1 MRPDR
6 RVHLQPLHDGLARSG
21 HRPGSEDPE
30 RRGLIEPTPFDRGE
44 IAALIQRGEI
54 LAAYDIARAALE
66 AGETSR
72 DIAYKAVLCLAR
84 AGAVDFARTE
94 YVRLGLDRLDD
105 DPDAIAL
112 GARLLKDVALAAR
125 GPRRTA
131 FAKASTRRYH
141 ALFQRF
147 GGLYGAVN
155 AATMTLVAGD
165 RAGGRA
171 LAAAALEV
179 APPAGLT
186 GEAAYYEAASR
197 AEAQFLTGDL
207 EAARAILGQALARA
221 PQAFAAHAST
231 LRQLEM
237 LCRETGVDPAWLAP
251 FRPPA
256 CAHFTG
262 HILDASREVALT
274 GGPGSALRR
283 QADEVVRGQGIG
295 FAYGGLAAGA
305 DIVFAE
311 ALLEAGA
318 ELHVVLP
325 VSLDSFI
332 AVSVAPFGVD
342 WVERFERCFARATSV
357 RYASRD
363 PYVGDE
369 QVFAY
374 ASQIAMGCAVLRA
387 QTLSTEA
394 LQVAVWDGHAATS
407 PSGVAVDLAY
417 WAKGGRRREVIAIR
431 RPPSPC
437 APRPGE
443 QDGGAPASRAMKAML
458 FADVKGFG
466 ALRDD
471 QIPAF
476 IEAVM
481 GQTARVMDRLEAP
494 PRHVETWGDGLF
506 LVFDHPID
514 AAVAALA
521 LLEAHRALDLR
532 GLGLPR
538 SLGLRIGGH
547 YGPVHLSTHPLT
559 RAAAVIGAHV
569 VIAARIEPDV
579 APGSACV
586 SEALAGA
593 LATFHG
599 DRVRC
604 GYVGRTQGRKG
615 FAATPIFNLT
625 RA

>member
-1 MRPDR
+1 M
-6 RVHLQPLHDGLARSG
+6 
-21 HRPGSEDPE
+21 
-30 RRGLIEPTPFDRGE
+30 
-44 IAALIQRGEI
+44 
-54 LAAYDIARAALE
+54 
-66 AGETSR
+66 
-72 DIAYKAVLCLAR
+72 
-84 AGAVDFARTE
+84 DFARAE
-94 YVRLGLDRLDD
+94 YVRLGLDRAGD

-125 GPRRTA
+125 GPRRAA
-131 FAKASTRRYH
+131 FARASTRRYQS
-141 ALFQRF
+141 LFQRF

-165 RAGGRA
+165 RQGGQA
-171 LAAAALEV
+171 LATAAL
-179 APPAGLT
+179 AIPPPVGLT
-186 GEAAYYEAASR
+186 GEAAYYETASR
-197 AEAQFLTGDL
+197 AEASFLLGDL
-207 EAARAILGQALARA
+207 DAAREAMDRAQACA
-221 PQAFAAHAST
+221 PRAFAAHAST

-237 LCRETGVDPAWLAP
+237 LCRETGVDPAWLSA

-262 HILDASREVALT
+262 HILDATREGALS
-274 GGPGSALRR
+274 GGLDSNLRR
-283 QADEVVRGQGIG
+283 EADRVVREQGIG

-318 ELHVVLP
+318 ELHLVLP
-325 VSLDSFI
+325 VNRESFV
-332 AVSVAPFGVD
+332 AVSVAPFGPD
-342 WVERFERCFARATSV
+342 WIQRFEHCFAHAASV
-357 RYASRD
+357 RYASQD

-387 QTLSTEA
+387 QTLATEA
-394 LQVAVWDGHAATS
+394 VQVGVWDGHPAAG
-407 PSGVAVDLAY
+407 PAGVAVDLAY
-417 WAKGGRRREVIAIR
+417 WAKGGRRQEIITVR
-431 RPPSPC
+431 RPPPSH
-437 APRPGE
+437 APPPRVGQPG
-443 QDGGAPASRAMKAML
+443 SRAMKAML

-466 ALRDD
+466 SLRDD

-476 IEAVM
+476 FETVM
-481 GQTARVMDRLEAP
+481 GRMAEVVEGLDAG

-506 LVFDHPID
+506 LVFDQPID
-514 AAVAALA
+514 AALAALA
-521 LLEAHRALDLR
+521 LQEAHRALDLR
-532 GLGLPR
+532 ALGLPR
-538 SLGLRIGGH
+538 GLGLRIGGH
-547 YGPVHLSTHPLT
+547 YGPVHLGANPLT
-559 RAAAVIGAHV
+559 RTPAVIGAHV
-569 VIAARIEPDV
+569 VVAARIEPDV

-615 FAATPIFNLT
+615 FPATPIFNLA

>member
-1 MRPDR
+1 
-6 RVHLQPLHDGLARSG
+6 
-21 HRPGSEDPE
+21 
-30 RRGLIEPTPFDRGE
+30 
-44 IAALIQRGEI
+44 
-54 LAAYDIARAALE
+54 
-66 AGETSR
+66 
-72 DIAYKAVLCLAR
+72 VLCLAR

-94 YVRLGLDRLDD
+94 YVRLGLDRVDD
-105 DPDAIAL
+105 DPDIIAL
-112 GARLLKDVALAAR
+112 GARLLKDVALAVR

-131 FAKASTRRYH
+131 FARASTRRYQ

-147 GGLYGAVN
+147 GGLYGAIN

-165 RAGGRA
+165 HAGARA
-171 LAAAALEV
+171 LAAAVLA
-179 APPAGLT
+179 APPSERY

-197 AEAQFLTGDL
+197 AEALFLTGNL
-207 EAARAILGQALARA
+207 EAASETLAKALGFA
-221 PQAFAAHAST
+221 PRAFAAHAST

-237 LCRETGVDPAWLAP
+237 LCRETDLDPAWLAP
-251 FRPPA
+251 FRPPT

-274 GGPGSALRR
+274 DGLDGNLRR
-283 QADEVVRGQGIG
+283 EADRAVRELRIG

-311 ALLEAGA
+311 ALLEADA
-318 ELHVVLP
+318 ELHLILP
-325 VSLDSFI
+325 VSLESFV
-332 AVSVAPFGVD
+332 AVSVTPFGRG
-342 WVERFERCFARATSV
+342 WGERFERCFARAKSV

-363 PYVGDE
+363 PYAGDE

-387 QTLSTEA
+387 ETLATEA
-394 LQVAVWDGHAATS
+394 VQVAVWDGHAS
-407 PSGVAVDLAY
+407 PGPAGVAVDLAY
-417 WAKGGRRREVIAIR
+417 WAKGRRRQVIIPVR
-431 RPPSPC
+431 RPPPSPASEPS
-437 APRPGE
+437 APN
-443 QDGGAPASRAMKAML
+443 ASATVSRAMKAML

-481 GQTARVMDRLEAP
+481 GRMAKVVEGLDAR

-506 LVFDHPID
+506 LVFDQPID

-521 LLEAHRALDLR
+521 LQEAHRALDLR
-532 GLGLPR
+532 SLGLPR

-547 YGPVHLSTHPLT
+547 YGPVHLTTNPLT
-559 RAAAVIGAHV
+559 KTPAVVGAHV
-569 VIAARIEPDV
+569 VVAARIEPDV

-604 GYVGRTQGRKG
+604 GYVGRTQGSKG
-615 FAATPIFNLT
+615 FPETPIFNLT
-625 RA
+625 RVCGDYGRS

>member
-1 MRPDR
+1 M
-6 RVHLQPLHDGLARSG
+6 
-21 HRPGSEDPE
+21 
-30 RRGLIEPTPFDRGE
+30 
-44 IAALIQRGEI
+44 
-54 LAAYDIARAALE
+54 
-66 AGETSR
+66 
-72 DIAYKAVLCLAR
+72 LCLAR

-94 YVRLGLDRLDD
+94 YVRLGLDRIDD
-105 DPDAIAL
+105 DPDLIAL

-125 GPRRTA
+125 GARRTA
-131 FAKASTRRYH
+131 FAKASARRYQT
-141 ALFQRF
+141 LFRRF
-147 GGLYGAVN
+147 GGLYGAIN

-165 RAGGRA
+165 HAGA
-171 LAAAALEV
+171 TAQAATLTG
-179 APPAGLT
+179 PSSSGLL

-197 AEAQFLTGDL
+197 AEALFLTDRL
-207 EAARAILGQALARA
+207 EAARMTLAEALAKA
-221 PQAFAAHAST
+221 PRAFAAHAST

-237 LCRETGVDPAWLAP
+237 LCGEIGVDPGWLAP

-262 HILDASREVALT
+262 HILDASREGALT
-274 GGPGSALRR
+274 DGLEGDLRDEADRMVR
-283 QADEVVRGQGIG
+283 QQRIG

-311 ALLEAGA
+311 AVLAAGA
-318 ELHVVLP
+318 ELHLVLP
-325 VSLDSFI
+325 VNLESFV
-332 AVSVAPFGVD
+332 AVSVAPFGTA
-342 WVERFERCFARATSV
+342 WRERFDRCLASATSV
-357 RYASRD
+357 RYASPD

-394 LQVAVWDGHAATS
+394 VQVAVWDGHAAAG
-407 PSGVAVDLAY
+407 PAGVAVDMAY
-417 WAKGGRRREVIAIR
+417 WAKGRRRQVVISVR
-431 RPPSPC
+431 RPPPSP
-437 APRPGE
+437 APGSVPPAASG
-443 QDGGAPASRAMKAML
+443 PASRAMKAML

-466 ALRDD
+466 ALRDE

-481 GQTARVMDRLEAP
+481 GQMAKVVEGLDVP
-494 PRHVETWGDGLF
+494 PRHIETWGDGLF
-506 LVFDHPID
+506 LVFDQPID

-521 LLEAHRALDLR
+521 LQEAHRALDLR

-547 YGPVHLSTHPLT
+547 YGPVHLTTNPLT
-559 RAAAVIGAHV
+559 KTPAVVGAHV

-586 SEALAGA
+586 SEALAAA
-593 LATFHG
+593 LATCHG

-604 GYVGRTQGRKG
+604 GYVGRTQGRKD
-615 FAATPIFNLT
+615 FPATPIFNLT

>member
-1 MRPDR
+1 MTRTA
-6 RVHLQPLHDGLARSG
+6 V
-21 HRPGSEDPE
+21 
-30 RRGLIEPTPFDRGE
+30 
-44 IAALIQRGEI
+44 
-54 LAAYDIARAALE
+54 E
-66 AGETSR
+66 AGEASR
-72 DIAYKAVLCLAR
+72 EIAYLAVLCLAR
-84 AGAVDFARTE
+84 AGAIDFARTE
-94 YVRLGLDRLDD
+94 YVRLGLDRIDD
-105 DPDAIAL
+105 DPDVIAL

-125 GPRRTA
+125 GRRRAA

-141 ALFQRF
+141 DLFQRF

-165 RAGGRA
+165 RAGGEARA
-171 LAAAALEV
+171 ASALRIP
-179 APPAGLT
+179 PPAELT

-197 AEAQFLTGDL
+197 AEARFLTGEQDT
-207 EAARAILGQALARA
+207 ARATLAQALTLA
-221 PQAFAAHAST
+221 PKAYAAHAST

-237 LCRETGVDPAWLAP
+237 LCRETGSDPAWLSA
-251 FRPPA
+251 FRPPV

-262 HILDASREVALT
+262 HILNASGEGALN
-274 GGPGSALRR
+274 GELGSDLRR
-283 QADEVVRGQGIG
+283 QADRVVREQRIG
-295 FAYGGLAAGA
+295 FGYGGLAAGA

-311 ALLEAGA
+311 ALLAAQA

-325 VSLDSFI
+325 VSLESFI
-332 AVSVAPFGVD
+332 AVSVAPFGGD
-342 WVERFERCFARATSV
+342 WIARFDRCFTHATSV

-363 PYVGDE
+363 PYVGDG

-387 QTLSTEA
+387 QTLSTDA
-394 LQVAVWDGHAATS
+394 IQVAVWDGHPASGPA
-407 PSGVAVDLAY
+407 GVAVDLAY
-417 WAKGGRRREVIAIR
+417 WARGGRRREIIEVR
-431 RPPSPC
+431 RPPPSRPSGPALE
-437 APRPGE
+437 APHG
-443 QDGGAPASRAMKAML
+443 QAMKAML
-458 FADVKGFG
+458 FADVQGFG

-481 GQTARVMDRLEAP
+481 GRMAEVVAKLAAP
-494 PRHVETWGDGLF
+494 PRHIETWGDGLF
-506 LVFDHPID
+506 LVFDAPLD
-514 AAVAALA
+514 AAVAAVA
-521 LLEAHRALDLR
+521 LLEGHRALDLR
-532 GLGLPR
+532 ALGLPR
-538 SLGLRIGGH
+538 ALGLRIGGH
-547 YGPVHLSTHPLT
+547 YGPVHLRTNPLT
-559 RAAAVIGAHV
+559 KAPAVIGAHV

-599 DRVRC
+599 DQMRC

-615 FAATPIFNLT
+615 FPATPIFNLT

>member
-1 MRPDR
+1 M
-6 RVHLQPLHDGLARSG
+6 
-21 HRPGSEDPE
+21 
-30 RRGLIEPTPFDRGE
+30 
-44 IAALIQRGEI
+44 
-54 LAAYDIARAALE
+54 
-66 AGETSR
+66 
-72 DIAYKAVLCLAR
+72 LCLAR
-84 AGAVDFARTE
+84 AGAIDFARVE
-94 YVRLGLDRLDD
+94 YVRLGLDRVDD

-112 GARLLKDVALAAR
+112 GARLLKDVALTAR
-125 GPRRTA
+125 EPRRTA
-131 FAKASTRRYH
+131 FAKASTRRYD

-155 AATMTLVAGD
+155 AATMTLIAGD
-165 RAGGRA
+165 RAGGQAR
-171 LAAAALEV
+171 AAAALRV
-179 APPAGLT
+179 PPPRGLT
-186 GEAAYYEAASR
+186 GEAAYFEAASR
-197 AEAQFLTGDL
+197 AEASFLIDDI
-207 EAARAILGQALARA
+207 EAARATMVEALACA
-221 PQAFAAHAST
+221 PGAFAAHAST

-251 FRPPA
+251 FRPPV

-262 HILDASREVALT
+262 HILDASRE
-274 GGPGSALRR
+274 SALASGLDGDLRHE
-283 QADEVVRGQGIG
+283 ADRVVREQGIG

-311 ALLEAGA
+311 AVLDAGA
-318 ELHVVLP
+318 ELHLVLP
-325 VSLDSFI
+325 VNLASFV
-332 AVSVAPFGVD
+332 AVSVAPFGRD

-357 RYASRD
+357 RYASLD

-394 LQVAVWDGHAATS
+394 IQVVVWDGHPTEGLAGA
-407 PSGVAVDLAY
+407 AVDLAY
-417 WAKGGRRREVIAIR
+417 WAKGGRRQEIIAVR
-431 RPPSPC
+431 RPPSL
-437 APRPGE
+437 PRQLSG
-443 QDGGAPASRAMKAML
+443 QDADARTSRAMQAML

-476 IEAVM
+476 VETVM
-481 GQTARVMDRLEAP
+481 GQMAKVVSGLDAP

-514 AAVAALA
+514 AALAALA
-521 LLEAHRALDLR
+521 LQEAHRALDLR
-532 GLGLPR
+532 ALGLPR

-547 YGPVHLSTHPLT
+547 YGPVHLSTNPLT
-559 RAAAVIGAHV
+559 KAPAVIGAHV
-569 VIAARIEPDV
+569 VVAARIEPEV

-593 LATFHG
+593 LAVFHG

-604 GYVGRTQGRKG
+604 GYVGRTRGYKG
-615 FAATPIFNLT
+615 VAAIPIFNLT

>member
-1 MRPDR
+1 M
-6 RVHLQPLHDGLARSG
+6 
-21 HRPGSEDPE
+21 
-30 RRGLIEPTPFDRGE
+30 
-44 IAALIQRGEI
+44 
-54 LAAYDIARAALE
+54 
-66 AGETSR
+66 
-72 DIAYKAVLCLAR
+72 LCLAR
-84 AGAVDFARTE
+84 AGAVDFARAE
-94 YVRLGLDRLDD
+94 YVRLGLDRAED

-112 GARLLKDVALAAR
+112 GARLLKDVALAAH

-141 ALFQRF
+141 ALFQHF

-165 RAGGRA
+165 RAGAQA
-171 LAAAALEV
+171 LAAAALRVPSPE
-179 APPAGLT
+179 ALT

-197 AEAQFLTGDL
+197 AEARFLTGDL
-207 EAARAILGQALARA
+207 EAACATMVNALAFA
-221 PQAFAAHAST
+221 PRAFAAHAST

-237 LCRETGVDPAWLAP
+237 LCRETGADPAWLTA
-251 FRPPA
+251 FRPPT

-262 HILDASREVALT
+262 HILDASREEALS
-274 GGPGSALRR
+274 GGLTCALDIDLRS
-283 QADEVVRGQGIG
+283 QVDHMVREQRIG

-311 ALLEAGA
+311 ALLAGGA
-318 ELHVVLP
+318 ELHLVLP
-325 VSLDSFI
+325 VNLASFI
-332 AVSVAPFGVD
+332 AVSVAPFGRD
-342 WVERFERCFARATSV
+342 WVERFERCFARAASV
-357 RYASRD
+357 RYASPD

-394 LQVAVWDGHAATS
+394 LQVAVWDGHAAAG
-407 PSGVAVDLAY
+407 PAGVTVDLDY
-417 WAKGGRRREVIAIR
+417 WAKGGRRRQVIAVQ
-431 RPPSPC
+431 RPPSR
-437 APRPGE
+437 AAE
-443 QDGGAPASRAMKAML
+443 APARDEGAAVSRAMKAML

-476 IEAVM
+476 VETVM
-481 GQTARVMDRLEAP
+481 GQMAKVVEALEAP
-494 PRHVETWGDGLF
+494 PRHIETWGDGLF

-514 AAVAALA
+514 AALAALA
-521 LLEAHRALDLR
+521 LQEGHRALDLR
-532 GLGLPR
+532 ALGLPR

-547 YGPVHLSTHPLT
+547 YGPVHLSTNPLT
-559 RAAAVIGAHV
+559 KAPAVIGAHV
-569 VIAARIEPDV
+569 VVAARIEPDV

-593 LATFHG
+593 LATLHG

-604 GYVGRTQGRKG
+604 GYVGRTLGSKG
-615 FAATPIFNLT
+615 FPATPIFNLT

>member
-1 MRPDR
+1 M
-6 RVHLQPLHDGLARSG
+6 
-21 HRPGSEDPE
+21 
-30 RRGLIEPTPFDRGE
+30 
-44 IAALIQRGEI
+44 
-54 LAAYDIARAALE
+54 ARAALE
-66 AGETSR
+66 AGHASR
-72 DIAYKAVLCLAR
+72 EIAYKAVLCLAR

-94 YVRLGLDRLDD
+94 YVRLGLDRIDD
-105 DPDAIAL
+105 DPDVVAL

-131 FAKASTRRYH
+131 FAKASTRRYQ

-165 RAGGRA
+165 RAGGKA
-171 LAAAALEV
+171 LAAAALRV
-179 APPAGLT
+179 PAPSGLT

-197 AEAQFLTGDL
+197 AEARFLTGAP
-207 EAARAILGQALARA
+207 EAARETLIKAQANA
-221 PQAFAAHAST
+221 PRAFAAHAST

-237 LCRETGVDPAWLAP
+237 LCREIGVDPDWLSP

-262 HILDASREVALT
+262 HILDASREGALT
-274 GGPGSALRR
+274 GGLDNDLRDE
-283 QADEVVRGQGIG
+283 ADRVVREQGIG

-318 ELHVVLP
+318 ELHLVLP
-325 VSLDSFI
+325 VNRESFV
-332 AVSVAPFGVD
+332 AVSVAPFGRV

-357 RYASRD
+357 RYASQD
-363 PYVGDE
+363 PYAGDE

-394 LQVAVWDGHAATS
+394 VQMAVWDGHAATG
-407 PSGVAVDLAY
+407 PAGVAVDLAY
-417 WAKGGRRREVIAIR
+417 WAKGRRRQVVLSVR
-431 RPPSPC
+431 RPPPSPGSGPP
-437 APRPGE
+437 AR
-443 QDGGAPASRAMKAML
+443 DAGAPVSRAMKAML

-481 GQTARVMDRLEAP
+481 GRMAKVVEGLDARP
-494 PRHVETWGDGLF
+494 CHVETWGDGLF
-506 LVFDHPID
+506 LVFDQPID

-521 LLEAHRALDLR
+521 LQEAHRALDLR
-532 GLGLPR
+532 SFGLPR

-547 YGPVHLSTHPLT
+547 YGPVHLTTNPLT
-559 RAAAVIGAHV
+559 QTQAVVGAHV
-569 VIAARIEPDV
+569 VVAARIEPDV

-599 DRVRC
+599 DRLRC
-604 GYVGRTQGRKG
+604 GYVGRTRGGKG
-615 FAATPIFNLT
+615 FPATPIFNLT

>member
-1 MRPDR
+1 M
-6 RVHLQPLHDGLARSG
+6 
-21 HRPGSEDPE
+21 
-30 RRGLIEPTPFDRGE
+30 
-44 IAALIQRGEI
+44 
-54 LAAYDIARAALE
+54 ARAALE
-66 AGETSR
+66 AGDASR
-72 DIAYKAVLCLAR
+72 ATAYRAVLCLAR

-94 YVRLGLDRLDD
+94 YVRLGLDRVDD
-105 DPDAIAL
+105 DPDIIAL

-131 FAKASTRRYH
+131 FARASTRRYR
-141 ALFQRF
+141 ALFERF

-165 RAGGRA
+165 RAGARA
-171 LAAAALEV
+171 LAAAVLV
-179 APPAGLT
+179 AQASELA

-197 AEAQFLTGDL
+197 AEALFLTGRL
-207 EAARAILGQALARA
+207 EDARETLAKALVRA
-221 PQAFAAHAST
+221 PRAFAAHAST

-237 LCRETGVDPAWLAP
+237 LCGETGVDPAWLSA
-251 FRPPA
+251 FRPPV

-274 GGPGSALRR
+274 DGLDSDLRDK
-283 QADEVVRGQGIG
+283 ADLAVREQGIG

-318 ELHVVLP
+318 ELHLILP
-325 VSLDSFI
+325 VNLESFVS
-332 AVSVAPFGVD
+332 VSVAPFGRA
-342 WVERFERCFARATSV
+342 WGARFERCFARATSV

-363 PYVGDE
+363 PYAGDE

-387 QTLSTEA
+387 QTLATEA
-394 LQVAVWDGHAATS
+394 VQVAVWDGHAA
-407 PSGVAVDLAY
+407 PGPAGVAVDLAY
-417 WAKGGRRREVIAIR
+417 WAKGLRRQVVIPVR
-431 RPPSPC
+431 RPPPSL
-437 APRPGE
+437 AAGSSAR
-443 QDGGAPASRAMKAML
+443 DASASVSRAMKAML

-481 GQTARVMDRLEAP
+481 GRMAKVVEGLDAP
-494 PRHVETWGDGLF
+494 PCHVETWGDGLF
-506 LVFDHPID
+506 LVFDQPID

-521 LLEAHRALDLR
+521 LQEAHRALDLR
-532 GLGLPR
+532 SLGLPR

-547 YGPVHLSTHPLT
+547 YGPVHLTTNPLT
-559 RAAAVIGAHV
+559 KTPAVVGAHV
-569 VIAARIEPDV
+569 VVAARIEPDV

-604 GYVGRTQGRKG
+604 GYVGRTQGSKG
-615 FAATPIFNLT
+615 FPETPIFNLT